1 MGLER
6 SEECLESGEGFV
18 PVRASESASVRSER
32 NTAAKRRFREKV
44 KRGESETRGKK
55 REKREREAAGALE
68 LKRMHEAVV
77 ASSTRGPNPSKR
89 YAPTSGPKMNAI
101 LAIATHRPISRSPPP
116 ARLRRASN
124 SGCTCSNVPT
134 HKWRLNK

>member
-1 MGLER
+1 MKTGDKTQDLRMEMWDMG
-6 SEECLESGEGFV
+6 GE
-18 PVRASESASVRSER
+18 
-32 NTAAKRRFREKV
+32 
-44 KRGESETRGKK
+44 
-55 REKREREAAGALE
+55 AGALE

-77 ASSTRGPNPSKR
+77 ASSARGPNASKR

-134 HKWRLNK
+134 HTGD